1 MAKIYLNINIHEQ
14 IEKAYKYKII
24 DIPNN
29 LEIPVTTF
37 TNPINLRVMYMKSTI
52 SSYLYITEK
61 IIENTL
67 MILLTILLIKYTILY
82 NQFITLGYMIFISLF
97 TLTLILTLKDYIR
110 KNKIQKDKK
119 YIIISIIYLSIIIF
133 TLIRTLYDKSFI
145 YNSKQ
150 YVEEYL
156 KSNPTEIDILKQ
168 YNALYFL
175 QNIPYF
181 IGLLLLSL
189 TYRKINMEQQK
200 SKYNTITLTTL
211 IISIIS
217 IIPTINCLSGD
228 INPYKYLIF
237 TLIIL
242 GIEIFF
248 LIKDNHKKREWP
260 IYISWLFN
268 TFALISIIV
277 NILI

>member
-1 MAKIYLNINIHEQ
+1 MNK
-14 IEKAYKYKII
+14 
-24 DIPNN
+24 
-29 LEIPVTTF
+29 
-37 TNPINLRVMYMKSTI
+37 
-52 SSYLYITEK
+52 ITE
-61 IIENTL
+61 IIKNTL

-82 NQFITLGYMIFISLF
+82 NQFITIGYMIFISLF

>member
-1 MAKIYLNINIHEQ
+1 MNK
-14 IEKAYKYKII
+14 
-24 DIPNN
+24 
-29 LEIPVTTF
+29 
-37 TNPINLRVMYMKSTI
+37 
-52 SSYLYITEK
+52 ITE
-61 IIENTL
+61 IIKNTL

-248 LIKDNHKKREWP
+248 LISCVKLYD
-260 IYISWLFN
+260 
-268 TFALISIIV
+268 
-277 NILI
+277 

>member
-1 MAKIYLNINIHEQ
+1 MNK
-14 IEKAYKYKII
+14 
-24 DIPNN
+24 
-29 LEIPVTTF
+29 
-37 TNPINLRVMYMKSTI
+37 
-52 SSYLYITEK
+52 ITE
-61 IIENTL
+61 IIKNTL

-228 INPYKYLIF
+228 INPNKYLIF

>member
-1 MAKIYLNINIHEQ
+1 MNK
-14 IEKAYKYKII
+14 
-24 DIPNN
+24 
-29 LEIPVTTF
+29 
-37 TNPINLRVMYMKSTI
+37 
-52 SSYLYITEK
+52 ITE
-61 IIENTL
+61 IIKNTL

>member
-1 MAKIYLNINIHEQ
+1 MNK
-14 IEKAYKYKII
+14 
-24 DIPNN
+24 
-29 LEIPVTTF
+29 
-37 TNPINLRVMYMKSTI
+37 
-52 SSYLYITEK
+52 ITE
-61 IIENTL
+61 IIKNTL

-119 YIIISIIYLSIIIF
+119 YIIISIIYLSIITFI
-133 TLIRTLYDKSFI
+133 LIRTLYDKSFI

-156 KSNPTEIDILKQ
+156 KNNPTEIDILKQ

-237 TLIIL
+237 TLIII
-242 GIEIFF
+242 GIEILF

-260 IYISWLFN
+260 IYLSWLFN

>member
-1 MAKIYLNINIHEQ
+1 MNK
-14 IEKAYKYKII
+14 
-24 DIPNN
+24 
-29 LEIPVTTF
+29 
-37 TNPINLRVMYMKSTI
+37 
-52 SSYLYITEK
+52 ITE
-61 IIENTL
+61 IIKNTL

-119 YIIISIIYLSIIIF
+119 YIIISIIYLSIITFI
-133 TLIRTLYDKSFI
+133 LIRTLYDKSFI

-156 KSNPTEIDILKQ
+156 KSNPTEINILKQ

-189 TYRKINMEQQK
+189 TYRKINMEHQK

-237 TLIIL
+237 TLLII
-242 GIEIFF
+242 GIEILF

-260 IYISWLFN
+260 IYLSWLFN

>member
-1 MAKIYLNINIHEQ
+1 MNK
-14 IEKAYKYKII
+14 
-24 DIPNN
+24 
-29 LEIPVTTF
+29 
-37 TNPINLRVMYMKSTI
+37 
-52 SSYLYITEK
+52 ITE
-61 IIENTL
+61 IIKNTL

-237 TLIIL
+237 TLIII

>member
-1 MAKIYLNINIHEQ
+1 MNK
-14 IEKAYKYKII
+14 
-24 DIPNN
+24 
-29 LEIPVTTF
+29 
-37 TNPINLRVMYMKSTI
+37 
-52 SSYLYITEK
+52 ITE
-61 IIENTL
+61 IIKNTL

-97 TLTLILTLKDYIR
+97 TLTLILTLKDYIK

-119 YIIISIIYLSIIIF
+119 YIIISIIYLSIITFI
-133 TLIRTLYDKSFI
+133 LIRTLYDKSFI

>member
-1 MAKIYLNINIHEQ
+1 MNK
-14 IEKAYKYKII
+14 
-24 DIPNN
+24 
-29 LEIPVTTF
+29 
-37 TNPINLRVMYMKSTI
+37 
-52 SSYLYITEK
+52 ITE
-61 IIENTL
+61 IIKNTL

-156 KSNPTEIDILKQ
+156 KNNPTEIDILKQ

>member
-1 MAKIYLNINIHEQ
+1 MNK
-14 IEKAYKYKII
+14 
-24 DIPNN
+24 
-29 LEIPVTTF
+29 
-37 TNPINLRVMYMKSTI
+37 
-52 SSYLYITEK
+52 ITE
-61 IIENTL
+61 IIKNTL

-97 TLTLILTLKDYIR
+97 TLTLILTLKDYIK

-119 YIIISIIYLSIIIF
+119 YIIISIIYLSIITFI
-133 TLIRTLYDKSFI
+133 LIRTLYDKSFI

-156 KSNPTEIDILKQ
+156 KNNPTEIDILKQ

-189 TYRKINMEQQK
+189 TYRKINMEHQK

>member
-1 MAKIYLNINIHEQ
+1 MNK
-14 IEKAYKYKII
+14 
-24 DIPNN
+24 
-29 LEIPVTTF
+29 
-37 TNPINLRVMYMKSTI
+37 
-52 SSYLYITEK
+52 ITE
-61 IIENTL
+61 IIKNTL

-228 INPYKYLIF
+228 INPNKYLIF

-248 LIKDNHKKREWP
+248 LIKDNHIKREWP

>member
-1 MAKIYLNINIHEQ
+1 MNK
-14 IEKAYKYKII
+14 
-24 DIPNN
+24 
-29 LEIPVTTF
+29 
-37 TNPINLRVMYMKSTI
+37 
-52 SSYLYITEK
+52 ITE
-61 IIENTL
+61 IIKNTL

-82 NQFITLGYMIFISLF
+82 NQFITIGYMIFISLF

-237 TLIIL
+237 TLIII

>member
-1 MAKIYLNINIHEQ
+1 MNK
-14 IEKAYKYKII
+14 
-24 DIPNN
+24 
-29 LEIPVTTF
+29 
-37 TNPINLRVMYMKSTI
+37 
-52 SSYLYITEK
+52 ITE
-61 IIENTL
+61 IIKNTL

-260 IYISWLFN
+260 IYIS
-268 TFALISIIV
+268 
-277 NILI
+277 

>member
-1 MAKIYLNINIHEQ
+1 
-14 IEKAYKYKII
+14 
-24 DIPNN
+24 
-29 LEIPVTTF
+29 
-37 TNPINLRVMYMKSTI
+37 
-52 SSYLYITEK
+52 
-61 IIENTL
+61 
-67 MILLTILLIKYTILY
+67 
-82 NQFITLGYMIFISLF
+82 MIFISLF

-119 YIIISIIYLSIIIF
+119 YIIISIIYLSIITFI
-133 TLIRTLYDKSFI
+133 LIRTLYDKSFI

-156 KSNPTEIDILKQ
+156 KSNPTEINILKQ

-189 TYRKINMEQQK
+189 TYRKINMEHQK

-237 TLIIL
+237 TLLII
-242 GIEIFF
+242 GIEILF

-260 IYISWLFN
+260 IYLSWLFN